1 MVIQSQ
7 FMQVAFFLEQ
17 FINRHSLLFFFF
29 PLSRSLSLPP
39 SHFHIFFF
47 ICFHIQ
53 RNPIS
58 GISSAAARVKWTQ
71 QKLIYLIFKWKLQRQ
86 LQSTQTDS
94 HTLIPQ
100 FIMPYS
106 IQSLNSS
113 LPAVKCQR
121 WTHCH
126 STTQL
131 ISSGP
136 NYFFFVFFFFLIIS
150 TALSRT
156 CSMESKLK
164 KTNGWRFFIW
174 QISTDPIIRCIICDV
189 S

>member
-1 MVIQSQ
+1 MYSFSQSSKFNWQWYMVIQSQ

-29 PLSRSLSLPP
+29 LFLALFLSR
-39 SHFHIFFF
+39 HRFFIYFFF

-136 NYFFFVFFFFLIIS
+136 NYFFVVVFFFNNFDCAFENL
-150 TALSRT
+150 
-156 CSMESKLK
+156 
-164 KTNGWRFFIW
+164 
-174 QISTDPIIRCIICDV
+174 
-189 S
+189 

>member
-17 FINRHSLLFFFF
+17 FINRHSLLFVFFVLF
-29 PLSRSLSLPP
+29 LALFL
-39 SHFHIFFF
+39 FHHRIFIYFFF

-58 GISSAAARVKWTQ
+58 RISSAAARVKWTQ

-86 LQSTQTDS
+86 LESTQTDS
-94 HTLIPQ
+94 HTLIPS
-100 FIMPYS
+100 MHNA

-136 NYFFFVFFFFLIIS
+136 NYILFFLIIS

-156 CSMESKLK
+156 CSMESKLTK
-164 KTNGWRFFIW
+164 NKWLEVFHLTDFNGSNNPVYHLWR
-174 QISTDPIIRCIICDV
+174 
-189 S
+189 